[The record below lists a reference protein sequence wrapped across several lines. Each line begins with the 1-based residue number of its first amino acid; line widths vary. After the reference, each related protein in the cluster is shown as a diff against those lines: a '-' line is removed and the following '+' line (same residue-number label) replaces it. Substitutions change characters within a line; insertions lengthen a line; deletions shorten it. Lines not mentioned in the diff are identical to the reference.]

1 MTWVD
6 LVALA
11 VLAVSALL
19 AFMRGLVREVLGIGA
34 WIGAG
39 AAAYFGLPLAR
50 PQAEAWFGHA
60 YWVDPATFAA
70 IFVVTLIV
78 LMIVAHVIGRAVRT
92 SPLGGLDRTLGLL
105 FGLARGAVLLI
116 LAYIVAGMV
125 VPVDRWPKP
134 VQQAR
139 SLTPAFDGA
148 RWAVRQLPVDYRP
161 RLYAPPTGR
170 EATADDLLHATPQ
183 GSALSRTATRPARD

>member
-105 FGLARGAVLLI
+105 FGLARGAILVIFAYI
-116 LAYIVAGMV
+116 LAGWV
-125 VPVDRWPKP
+125 VPPAQWPEP
-134 VQQAR
+134 VLHARAMQLAYSGATWTR
-139 SLTPAFDGA
+139 SLLPAGF
-148 RWAVRQLPVDYRP
+148 RP
-161 RLYAPPTGR
+161 SVLAPPTGR
-170 EATADDLLHATPQ
+170 TATEEDLLRATPQ
-183 GSALSRTATRPARD
+183 GRATGKPPARE

>member
-11 VLAVSALL
+11 VLAISALL

-39 AAAYFGLPLAR
+39 AAAYLGLPLAR
-50 PQAEAWFGHA
+50 PQVHAWFGDV
-60 YWVDPATFAA
+60 YWADPATLAV
-70 IFVVTLIV
+70 IFIVSLIV
-78 LMIVAHVIGRAVRT
+78 LMIVAHAIGRVVRR

-105 FGLARGAVLLI
+105 FGLARGAVVLV
-116 LAYIVAGMV
+116 LAYIIAGMV
-125 VPVDRWPKP
+125 VPVDRWPQP

-139 SLTPAFDGA
+139 LLRPAFAGA
-148 RWAVRQLPVDYRP
+148 TWAVHQLPADYRP
-161 RLYAPPTGR
+161 RLYAPPAGR

-183 GSALSRTATRPARD
+183 GSALSRANSGPTRD